1 MLHKISLGTADINK
15 YRLIQSRELIDEVV
29 SLGRDLKGLRLC
41 HINSTPFG
49 GGVAE
54 LLVSYIPL
62 MRAVGIKADWQVI
75 RGDRHFFTITKGL
88 HNALQG
94 APFEEIK
101 KQSIR
106 RRYLSN
112 NLSNARDLDPDYDVF
127 IVNDPQPAALRHY
140 SPDIN
145 AEWIW
150 RCHVDSS
157 QPDATVWNFLRPYI
171 QEYDAAVFTCQK
183 FVPRNL
189 RVARITTMAPAICA
203 FSSKNMFIKKY
214 VCREMLENLGFD
226 RNRFLI
232 TQVSRF
238 DRWKDPFGT
247 INAYRLAKKE
257 IPGLQL
263 AMIGSFAQD
272 DPEGLDMY
280 AAIHTEANK
289 DDDIFVY
296 SNLTGMGNMEVN
308 AFQRASDVVVQKSI
322 REGFGLVVA
331 EALWKE
337 TPVVAGN
344 AGGIPMQMTGELS
357 NYLVDSAEECAEKIV
372 YLLRNPAVCQRLGK
386 EGREIVTRDFLLPRL
401 MRDEMRLIKSLV
413 NKEPVPKNTKNC

>member
-1 MLHKISLGTADINK
+1 MLHKISLGTANIDK

-29 SLGRDLKGLRLC
+29 SLGKELKGLRLC

-62 MRAVGIKADWQVI
+62 LRALGIKADWQVI
-75 RGDRHFFTITKGL
+75 RGDRRFFTITKGL

-94 APFEEIK
+94 APFAEIK
-101 KQSIR
+101 KVGIK
-106 RRYLSN
+106 RRYLTN
-112 NLSNARDLDPDYDVF
+112 NLENARELDPNYDVF
-127 IVNDPQPAALRHY
+127 VVNDPQPAALRHY
-140 SPDIN
+140 SSDN
-145 AEWIW
+145 KAKWIW

-157 QPDATVWNFLRPYI
+157 QPDATVWNFLRPYV
-171 QEYDAAVFTCQK
+171 EEHDAAVFTTQK
-183 FVPRNL
+183 FIPQDL
-189 RVARITTMAPAICA
+189 RLAKITTMAPAICA

-214 VCREMLENLGFD
+214 VCRELLENLGFD
-226 RNRFLI
+226 RNRFLV

-247 INAYRLAKKE
+247 MTAYRLAKQE

-272 DPEGLDMY
+272 DPESWDMY
-280 AAIHTEANK
+280 AALHTEANK
-289 DDDIFVY
+289 DADMFVY
-296 SNLTGMGNMEVN
+296 SNLTGIGNMEVN
-308 AFQRASDVVVQKSI
+308 AFQRASDVIIQKSI

-337 TPVVAGN
+337 KPVVAGN
-344 AGGIPMQMTGELS
+344 AGGIPLQMTGELS
-357 NYLVDSAEECAEKIV
+357 HYLVNSAEECAEKIV
-372 YLLRNPAVCQRLGK
+372 YLLRNPAVCQRLGE
-386 EGREIVTRDFLLPRL
+386 EGKNIVTQNFLMPRL
-401 MRDEMRLIKSLV
+401 ARDELRLIKSLV
-413 NKEPVPKNTKNC
+413 GK

>member
-1 MLHKISLGTADINK
+1 MLHKISLGTGNLDK
-15 YRLIQSRELIDEVV
+15 YRMIETRGVIDEVV
-29 SLGRDLKGLRLC
+29 RLGEELKGLRVC

-62 MRAVGIKADWQVI
+62 LQALGIKPDWQII
-75 RGDRHFFTITKGL
+75 RGNRRFFTITKGL

-94 APFEEIK
+94 APFEEFK
-101 KQSIR
+101 RESMQR
-106 RRYLSN
+106 AYLIN
-112 NLSNARDLDPDYDVF
+112 NLANARELDPNYDVF

-140 SPDIN
+140 LPDSK
-145 AEWIW
+145 AKWIW

-157 QPDATVWNFLRPYI
+157 QPDKKVWNFLRPYI
-171 QEYDAAVFTCQK
+171 EEYDAAVFTTK
-183 FVPRNL
+183 EFIPENL
-189 RVARITTMAPAICA
+189 NVSKITTMAPAISA
-203 FSSKNMFIKKY
+203 FSSKNMFIKRY
-214 VCREMLENLGFD
+214 VCRELVENLGFD
-226 RNRFLI
+226 THRLLI

-247 INAYRLAKKE
+247 IAAYRLAKEK

-272 DPEGLDMY
+272 DPESWDMH
-280 AAIHTEANK
+280 AAISAEAIK
-289 DDDIFVY
+289 DDDMFVF
-296 SNLTGMGNMEVN
+296 SNLTGVGNMEVN
-308 AFQRASDVVVQKSI
+308 AFQRASDLIIQKSI

-337 TPVVAGN
+337 TPVIAGN

-357 NYLVDSAEECAEKIV
+357 NYLVDSVEECAEKIV
-372 YLLRNPAVCQRLGK
+372 YLLENPAVGQRLGK
-386 EGREIVTRDFLLPRL
+386 QGKETIRQNFLMPRL
-401 MRDEMRLIKSLV
+401 ARDELSLIKSLV
-413 NKEPVPKNTKNC
+413 AK